1 MQSPSAGK
9 PPPGKSPPEA
19 QRVALAAFL
28 RARRAHLTPAM
39 LGLPPGTRR
48 RTPGLTREEAA
59 QQCGMSATWYTWIEQ
74 AREVSISP
82 QALVRLA
89 RAFRLT
95 KAERAYLFDLA
106 NKRDPEADSGVEDL
120 APPPVL
126 MNALTAIGHPAY
138 LLDRHLQALA
148 WNEPAADLF
157 IGWLD
162 AEGAATQRNLLRYLF
177 LSPHSKALVYDWQD
191 RARRVVSEF
200 RADHSHALDDPM
212 LRALLADL
220 RHGSTAFASLWDEQQ
235 VLGREGGLRHFNHPR
250 WGRVSYEQLAF
261 AWTAEPG
268 IKLIMHVPAT
278 AAETTSGS

>member
-1 MQSPSAGK
+1 MQHLSV
-9 PPPGKSPPEA
+9 GKSPPEA

-39 LGLPPGTRR
+39 FGLPSGSRR

-74 AREVSISP
+74 AREVSVSP

-95 KAERAYLFDLA
+95 RAERAYLFDLA
-106 NKRDPEADSGVEDL
+106 NKRDPEAESIAAEL
-120 APPPVL
+120 APPEV
-126 MNALTAIGHPAY
+126 LTAALIGIRHPAY
-138 LLDRHLQALA
+138 LLDRHLTALA
-148 WNEPAADLF
+148 WNEAAAALF
-157 IGWLD
+157 MGWLD
-162 AEGAATQRNLLRYLF
+162 EAGADTGRNLLRYLF
-177 LSPHSKALVYDWQD
+177 LSPQSKALVSDWTD

-200 RADHSHALDDPM
+200 RADHSHALDDPV

-220 RHGSTAFASLWDEQQ
+220 RRGSPAFAKLWDEQQ
-235 VLGREGGLRHFNHPR
+235 VLGREGGLRHFHHPR
-250 WGRVSYEQLAF
+250 LGRVSYEQLAF

-268 IKLIMHVPAT
+268 LKLIMHVPAS
-278 AAETTSGS
+278 AADVGAGS